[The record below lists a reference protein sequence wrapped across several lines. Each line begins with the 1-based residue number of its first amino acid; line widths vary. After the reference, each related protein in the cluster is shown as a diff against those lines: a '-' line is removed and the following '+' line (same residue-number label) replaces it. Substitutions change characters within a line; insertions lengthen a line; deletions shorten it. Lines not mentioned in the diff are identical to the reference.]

1 MSRTRSLASPP
12 ARPRSRRRKSAPAT
26 TRRQEERDRARAK
39 ILKAATHLF
48 AQRGIENVTFG
59 DIARRARMSRPLVYF
74 YFPDLRTLFLETA
87 HLASSRLHERMTAA
101 ISGARTG
108 LESILAMG
116 RTYVDF
122 HEEEPELFYRC
133 MASVG
138 PQPNSRRASPT
149 EERIIQLERTM
160 MELVEAAVSRGVR
173 DGSVRPDVGNN
184 LTVALSLWAFVQG
197 LVQLG
202 SGHRDTI
209 ERFCG
214 MNQKSFLDA
223 GFATLRGALKPIQ

>member
-1 MSRTRSLASPP
+1 MSHTRSLASPP
-12 ARPRSRRRKSAPAT
+12 ARPRRRRRPTAPST
-26 TRRQEERDRARAK
+26 TRRQDERDRARAK

-87 HLASSRLHERMTAA
+87 HIASSRLHERMTAA

-116 RTYVDF
+116 RTYVEF
-122 HEEEPELFYRC
+122 HEQEPELFYLC

-138 PQPNSRRASPT
+138 PQPNGRRASPA

-160 MELVEAAVSRGVR
+160 MELVEAAVSKGVR
-173 DGSVRPDVGNN
+173 DGSVRPVGNN

-214 MNQKSFLDA
+214 MNQKAFLDA
-223 GFATLRGALKPIQ
+223 GFATLQGALKPIP